1 MALRDW
7 FIKDFGWKLFSVIL
21 AVTIWVTVSYKDESS
36 SASRRQTTYS
46 DLPVMAVSLS
56 AGQTA
61 QISPATVTVTVSGS
75 SETMAV
81 LQANQIRA
89 IVNLSGLA
97 SGNDLRRSVEVAV
110 PPGVAVVNVDP
121 ADVTV
126 TVAHSAEGNK
136 KQLP

>member
-7 FIKDFGWKLFSVIL
+7 FIKDLGWKLFSVVL
-21 AVTIWVTVSYKDESS
+21 AVTIWVTVNYKDESP
-36 SASRRQTTYS
+36 SAPRRQNIYS

-56 AGQTA
+56 AGQSA
-61 QISPATVTVTVSGS
+61 EISPSTVTVTVSGS

-97 SGNDLRRSVEVAV
+97 SGSDLRRSVEVAV

-126 TVAHSAEGNK
+126 TVSQPAGGE
-136 KQLP
+136 

>member
-21 AVTIWVTVSYKDESS
+21 AVTIWVTVSYKDEST
-36 SASRRQTTYS
+36 SAPRRQTSYS

-56 AGQTA
+56 AGQGA

-110 PPGVAVVNVDP
+110 PPGVAVVSVDP

-136 KQLP
+136 KQWP